1 MTKCDVYLQKYRWS
15 VTCFIGYE
23 PEDAVFLCQQ
33 LASIG
38 CSNDALREAFEHLT
52 QGSDERGLTYSN
64 VKDRRSIVAIG
75 LSTTHADMVNTV
87 SHELFHVVAHICEKD
102 GIDMLSEEPC
112 YIMGSL
118 CEEFFIFIRTN
129 NETVYDR
136 H

>member
-1 MTKCDVYLQKYRWS
+1 MTKYDVYLQKYRWS

-33 LASIG
+33 LSSIG

-112 YIMGSL
+112 YIMGTLIESVFEQYL
-118 CEEFFIFIRTN
+118 KPNF
-129 NETVYDR
+129 
-136 H
+136 